1 MFRQVNSIIAS
12 IALGQMPGS
21 MWRGCAPILPEM
33 KMA

>member
-1 MFRQVNSIIAS
+1 MFRQVNSIAS